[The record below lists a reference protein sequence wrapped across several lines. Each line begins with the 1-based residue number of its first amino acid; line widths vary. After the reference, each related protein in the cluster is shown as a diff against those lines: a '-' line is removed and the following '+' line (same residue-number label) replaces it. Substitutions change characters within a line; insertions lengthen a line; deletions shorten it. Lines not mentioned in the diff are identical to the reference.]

1 MLDVAIM
8 SLPVVVAKLDTAA
21 IPEKMVLVVN
31 ELVPITGAKT
41 VPAAV
46 RVLVA
51 IELVAMELVATVL
64 A

>member
-8 SLPVVVAKLDTAA
+8 SLPVVVAKLDTEA
-21 IPEKMVLVVN
+21 IPERIVLVV
-31 ELVPITGAKT
+31 
-41 VPAAV
+41 
-46 RVLVA
+46 